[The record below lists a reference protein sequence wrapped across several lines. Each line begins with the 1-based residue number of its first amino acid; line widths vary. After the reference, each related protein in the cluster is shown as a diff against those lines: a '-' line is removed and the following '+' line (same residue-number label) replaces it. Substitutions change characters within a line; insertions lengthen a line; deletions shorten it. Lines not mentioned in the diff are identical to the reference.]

1 MEIVTK
7 NSISGMVPI
16 IESFELPPTIVMPYV
31 GGVSLEEALRSR
43 SDLPWLTRLAIG
55 VAIGKIVSAG
65 HALPQ
70 TILHR
75 DLKPSNIMISNFEYQ
90 GSFEPDVIVLDF
102 DMSWHK
108 GSREKDVIFESR
120 DDFGYLAPEQTDAA
134 NRYTARSTRVDSY
147 GYGMTLFYLFGRE
160 APRPNEALSEHWR
173 SRTIRASR
181 VNYYE
186 EWRSAPQRLGRI
198 IAKATEID
206 QNERMDFSTI
216 LHNLSDLKLAASSPN
231 KLGNPELWAEE
242 CLCNASDG
250 LNYEWDDARGQGK
263 IDFPSGLSVNSIG
276 NFRNGSVIFE
286 IKYTDVGIRERGGIG
301 RYLSVSLDGA
311 ERAFRGLGWTVHEKR
326 TSGGEAS
333 LKAEVNLELL
343 RSNPK
348 LAITAARDAVQCFR
362 N

>member
-1 MEIVTK
+1 M
-7 NSISGMVPI
+7 
-16 IESFELPPTIVMPYV
+16 
-31 GGVSLEEALRSR
+31 AL
-43 SDLPWLTRLAIG
+43 G
-55 VAIGKIVSAG
+55 
-65 HALPQ
+65 
-70 TILHR
+70 
-75 DLKPSNIMISNFEYQ
+75 
-90 GSFEPDVIVLDF
+90 
-102 DMSWHK
+102 
-108 GSREKDVIFESR
+108 
-120 DDFGYLAPEQTDAA
+120 
-134 NRYTARSTRVDSY
+134 
-147 GYGMTLFYLFGRE
+147 
-160 APRPNEALSEHWR
+160 
-173 SRTIRASR
+173 
-181 VNYYE
+181 
-186 EWRSAPQRLGRI
+186 PQRLGRI

-326 TSGGEAS
+326 TSG
-333 LKAEVNLELL
+333 
-343 RSNPK
+343 RSVSEG
-348 LAITAARDAVQCFR
+348 RS
-362 N
+362 